1 MQEHPIL
8 MTPEGDALTGQP
20 WPEYPRPLLRRNSFF
35 SLNGPWNFCAQA
47 QGAPRYDRRITVPF
61 APEAVLSGIGEHFP
75 QTHTLFY
82 RKEFTLPE
90 GFVRSRVILHFGA
103 VNQIAEVYL
112 NGARLGGH
120 TGGYEDFSFDVTDH
134 LHETNILE
142 VQARSELDRHILPW
156 GKQSEK
162 RGGMW
167 YTPVTGIWQT
177 VWLESVPEIHIQ
189 DIRIKTTLDSARIMV
204 NGVSEGEILLDGA
217 HYPLKNRVAEIRIEH
232 PQLWTPETPHLY
244 RFAIE
249 AGEDRIE
256 SYFALR
262 TVETKVINGIP
273 RLCLN
278 GKPYFFHG
286 LLDQGYWSDGIFT
299 PASPDCYARDI
310 LAAKKLGFNT
320 LRKHI
325 KIEPQRFYY
334 ECDRLGM
341 AVFQDMV
348 NNGHYSF
355 LRDTALPT
363 IGLQCLP
370 DKLLHRNPESRA
382 AFRIHVGQTVRQL
395 QNHPCILYWTIFN
408 EGWGQFD
415 SSTAYKKLK
424 ALDPTRFIDS
434 ASGWFRPKDSDVE
447 SIHVYFRP
455 YKFRPAKKPVVLSEF
470 GGYVYRTAGHL
481 FNPDKAYGY
490 RFFKEQ
496 AEYQAAVEALYRN
509 EILPAIRKG
518 LCAAI
523 YTQIS
528 DVEDETNGILSYDRR
543 IEKLNPEGMRA
554 LAGEMQREVER

>member
-1 MQEHPIL
+1 MNTAL
-8 MTPEGDALTGQP
+8 LTPEAGALSGQP
-20 WPEYPRPLLRRNSFF
+20 WTEYPRPLLRRASFF
-35 SLNGPWNFCAQA
+35 NLNGQWEF
-47 QGAPRYDRRITVPF
+47 GASADGKARYDRKIRVPF
-61 APEAVLSGIGEHFP
+61 PPEAVLSGIGEHFP

-82 RKEFTLPE
+82 RKEFILPE
-90 GFVRSRVILHFGA
+90 GFVRSRVLLHFGA
-103 VNQIAEVYL
+103 VNQLAKVFL
-112 NGARLGGH
+112 NGSCIGEH
-120 TGGYEDFSFDVTDH
+120 SGGYEDFSFDITEQLQEANV
-134 LHETNILE
+134 LE
-142 VQARSELDRHILPW
+142 VEARSELDRHVLPW
-156 GKQSEK
+156 GKQKEK

-177 VWLESVPEIHIQ
+177 VWLESVPEVHIQ
-189 DIRIKTTLDSARIMV
+189 DIRIRTTLSSASITV
-204 NGVSEGEILLDGA
+204 SGVSEGEILLDGA
-217 HYPLKNRVAEIRIEH
+217 RYPLKNRVAEIRIEH
-232 PQLWTPETPHLY
+232 PQLWSPETPHLY
-244 RFAIE
+244 RFAVE

-262 TVETKVINGIP
+262 TIETKEINGVP

-355 LRDTALPT
+355 IRDTALPT
-363 IGLQCLP
+363 IGLKRLP

-415 SSTAYKKLK
+415 SSSVYRNLK
-424 ALDPTRFIDS
+424 RLDPSRVIDS
-434 ASGWFRPKDSDVE
+434 ASGWFHPKDSDVE

-455 YKFRPAKKPVVLSEF
+455 YKFRPAEKPVVLSEF
-470 GGYVYRTAGHL
+470 GGYVCRPEEHL

-490 RFFKEQ
+490 RFFKTQ
-496 AEYQAAVEALYRN
+496 AEYQAAVEKLYRN
-509 EILPAIRKG
+509 EILPAIKKG

-523 YTQIS
+523 YTQLS
-528 DVEDETNGILSYDRR
+528 DVEDETNGVLSYDRQ
-543 IEKLNPEGMRA
+543 IEKLTPEGMQA
-554 LAGEMQREVER
+554 LARKMQTEVKR